1 MSEPTEIPGP
11 AAPPP
16 GPPGEAAPHPNGPVA
31 PAAPRKDR
39 RALLVGI
46 QRYLDPGMQQ
56 RPGTSGAMRQLGAIL
71 QDPDHGGW
79 HVELLLDDEAS
90 EDRRPML
97 SNLLERLEW
106 LKRAEE
112 ALLILSG
119 RVRSGLF
126 MPRDARPTM
135 VARTSIS
142 LGEIS
147 ASLPKES
154 SVIIDANVDAGAF
167 PAASWVLA
175 AGPRDGA
182 ETFPTPRGPT
192 NFLATVLRALQ
203 GDGSTDGDVVTA
215 RRLADVV
222 VREAH
227 PAWIR
232 GERDTVLARPG
243 MRPTHCVRCG
253 KVISDPLAVYCPGCG
268 SALRAVEHLDGGR
281 YRIIRPLGSGG
292 MGTVYLAEDTRL
304 KVQRA
309 LKVLTVPPGLAPEDH
324 EGLKQ
329 RLLQECRAAQ
339 ALAER
344 TGHVVKV
351 FDVGYSPERG
361 EPFLVM
367 ELLQGRTLTQ
377 KLAEGR
383 MTISG
388 SVQFGQTVA
397 ETLGYAHEMGI
408 VHRDLKPDNVFLH
421 NRGIEEPEYVKL
433 LDFGLAKM
441 AEADLKTQSG
451 RMMGT
456 LQYMPPEQLK
466 GEAVDARADVF
477 ALGAVIY
484 ECLSGERA
492 VPGRTQGEIFKILL
506 DTGVRPLREV
516 CPDLPPKLHRLMDRC
531 LSLDPQERPSNGR
544 EVAKALA
551 EILAELDETALAHTV
566 PAESDAGGESIARTA
581 RSVEAQKVALPEDLR
596 VPVRS
601 FFSRVSPAAAAT
613 SGLALFGAV
622 AGYIVFTSKAGDG
635 SQGPA
640 TDPTTVL
647 PARLTDAGRPPPSA
661 APDRPRA
668 FVTAAATLPPPVL
681 VAAPTIEPTKE
692 GEFILYSGGT
702 PDEQLTRLVI
712 DVTLSDAE
720 PPARDAAA
728 LARWTRTTPEVRA
741 WLAARV
747 DTDKA
752 ERRSEQ
758 VLAIRRERFEAERER
773 ARPGSRT
780 LGSLGTV
787 FLDPH
792 DASEPPVFERVRCG
806 PAAVGDRLLS
816 ATWQTPGYGSGSC
829 DAGACAEELPRG
841 LARAQQV
848 GEATAVRLTLAHTSP
863 GAPAGRVEARCKV
876 GAQ

>member
-1 MSEPTEIPGP
+1 MATGP
-11 AAPPP
+11 AAPT
-16 GPPGEAAPHPNGPVA
+16 
-31 PAAPRKDR
+31 APRKDR

-71 QDPDHGGW
+71 SDPDHGGW

-182 ETFPTPRGPT
+182 ETFTARGPT

-203 GDGSTDGDVVTA
+203 GDGSSDGDVVTA

-367 ELLQGRTLTQ
+367 ELLQGRTLSE

-388 SVQFGQTVA
+388 AVQFGQTIA
-397 ETLGYAHEMGI
+397 ETLGHAHEMGI

-421 NRGIEEPEYVKL
+421 NRGVEAPEYVKL

-506 DTGVRPLREV
+506 DTGVRPLRDL
-516 CPDLPPKLHRLMDRC
+516 CPDLPVKLHLLMDRC
-531 LSLDPQERPSNGR
+531 LSLDPRERPSNGR
-544 EVAKALA
+544 EVATALA
-551 EILAELDETALAHTV
+551 EILAGLDEAALAHTV

-581 RSVEAQKVALPEDLR
+581 RSVEVPKVALPEDLQ

-601 FFSRVSPAAAAT
+601 VFSRVSPAAAAT
-613 SGLALFGAV
+613 SGLALLGAV
-622 AGYIVFTSKAGDG
+622 AGYILFTMRVGDSG
-635 SQGPA
+635 QGPGTA
-640 TDPTTVL
+640 PATVL
-647 PARLTDAGRPPPSA
+647 PARLTDAALPAPSA
-661 APDRPRA
+661 APD
-668 FVTAAATLPPPVL
+668 PPPASATDAPPRPAL
-681 VAAPTIEPTKE
+681 VAAPSIDPVKD
-692 GEFILYSGGT
+692 GEFILYQGGT
-702 PDEQLTRLVI
+702 PDEQVTRLVI
-712 DVTLSDAE
+712 DVTLSDAT

-728 LARWTRTTPEVRA
+728 LARWSRTTPEVRA
-741 WLAARV
+741 WLADRV

-758 VLAIRRERFEAERER
+758 VLAIRRERFESERER
-773 ARPGSRT
+773 ARPDTRT
-780 LGSLGTV
+780 LGGLGTI
-787 FLDPH
+787 FHDPH
-792 DASEPPVFERVRCG
+792 DASEAPVFEKVRCG
-806 PAAVGDRLLS
+806 AAAVGDRLLS
-816 ATWQTPGYGSGSC
+816 AQWQTPGYGGGSC
-829 DAGACAEELPRG
+829 DAGACAEDLPRG
-841 LARAQQV
+841 LAKAQQV
-848 GEATAVRLTLAHTSP
+848 GELTTVRLSLSHAAP
-863 GAPAGRVEARCKV
+863 GSAPARVDARCKV
-876 GAQ
+876 GVE